1 MLSSA
6 SSTYQQQTRR
16 HYRLQLCSCGDLVAS
31 LCKMF
36 RCRAKTLRKAHL
48 QTELRRDVIEIGG
61 QDLMGYCLSCGGEQ
75 KLGMVF
81 FDILD
86 TAGLVGGEGIEN
98 QG

>member
-1 MLSSA
+1 
-6 SSTYQQQTRR
+6 
-16 HYRLQLCSCGDLVAS
+16 
-31 LCKMF
+31 MF

-48 QTELRRDVIEIGG
+48 QTNLRRDLIEIGG
-61 QDLMGYCLSCGGEQ
+61 QDLMGNCLSCGGEK

-86 TAGLVGGEGIEN
+86 TAGLVGSEGIES